1 MMNRVPADLMN
12 NKKILVVAN
21 HEKNLHLLADFLD
34 DQGYDSRPASTI
46 EEVDETLREV
56 DHLDMGLIDVTG
68 FGKPIWERCERIRNV
83 GVPFFII
90 SPKKTGK
97 AKEKSLSEGARD
109 VLTKPLE
116 KSRLLQLVEVIIG
129 E

>member
-1 MMNRVPADLMN
+1 M
-12 NKKILVVAN
+12 KKTILVVAN
-21 HEKNLHLLADFLD
+21 HAKNLQLLADFLEG
-34 DQGYDSRPASTI
+34 QGYRSETAGTVAG
-46 EEVDETLREV
+46 VDEVLEKGPG
-56 DHLDMGLIDVTG
+56 LDMALLDVTG
-68 FGKPIWERCERIRNV
+68 FRDSIWDRCERIRKS

-90 SPKKTGK
+90 SPRKSKG

-116 KSRLLQLVEVIIG
+116 KSRLLKLVKIILG